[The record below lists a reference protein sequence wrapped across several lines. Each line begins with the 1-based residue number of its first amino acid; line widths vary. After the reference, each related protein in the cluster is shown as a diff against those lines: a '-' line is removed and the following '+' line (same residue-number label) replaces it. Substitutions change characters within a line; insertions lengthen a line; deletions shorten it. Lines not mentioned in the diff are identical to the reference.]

1 MFMVD
6 ISVAKGFI
14 YIIFIIVYL
23 GMVAGRLP
31 RLALDRTGIV
41 LLGAITLFVGVEK
54 LGMASLLDIDSS
66 TILLLFGFMVISAQ
80 FRQSGFYTL
89 VTQFAASLPLSPLQF
104 LALVIILSATLSSL
118 LSNDIVCLAMTPIL
132 GQGCVKKKLYPLP
145 FLLALACSSNIGSAL
160 TLIGNPQNML
170 IGQQLHLSFSRYFLF
185 SLVPVTL
192 SLIALWAIIAYIF
205 RNNWHCHVEKMP
217 TMPEIPFDLWQTAK
231 GMGVLAGVVSLFL
244 FSPFPRD
251 MIAIGAAGIL
261 LISRTMTSQK
271 MLALIDWQLILLFIG
286 LFIVNGA
293 FARAGG
299 LTSIE
304 SILHVMGISIGEDFW
319 LFTITVVLS
328 NLVSNVP
335 ATMLLLP
342 MVQGALAGPIL
353 ALSSTFAGNLIVV
366 GSIANIIVVNGAR
379 NLGLFIS
386 WKEHA
391 RVGIPVTLA
400 SLLICWIWIKIGG
413 WLW

>member
-1 MFMVD
+1 
-6 ISVAKGFI
+6 
-14 YIIFIIVYL
+14 
-23 GMVAGRLP
+23 
-31 RLALDRTGIV
+31 
-41 LLGAITLFVGVEK
+41 
-54 LGMASLLDIDSS
+54 
-66 TILLLFGFMVISAQ
+66 
-80 FRQSGFYTL
+80 
-89 VTQFAASLPLSPLQF
+89 
-104 LALVIILSATLSSL
+104 
-118 LSNDIVCLAMTPIL
+118 
-132 GQGCVKKKLYPLP
+132 
-145 FLLALACSSNIGSAL
+145 
-160 TLIGNPQNML
+160 
-170 IGQQLHLSFSRYFLF
+170 
-185 SLVPVTL
+185 
-192 SLIALWAIIAYIF
+192 
-205 RNNWHCHVEKMP
+205 
-217 TMPEIPFDLWQTAK
+217 
-231 GMGVLAGVVSLFL
+231 
-244 FSPFPRD
+244 

-304 SILHVMGISIGEDFW
+304 SILHVMGISIGKDFW

-342 MVQGALAGPIL
+342 MAQGALAGPIL

-386 WKEHA
+386 WEEHA
-391 RVGIPVTLA
+391 RVGIPVTLT